1 MVIRNVIQHRADHF
15 TLFFIAIDENADP
28 RDSFRALAD
37 LHVKTRKAS
46 RAVKEDGLIRNRSRY
61 SDRLTHEQG
70 ARVAVSKLRW
80 LAHDRVEVDGEIDVH
95 SMFYQ
100 RGTLVIEKVKSR
112 WVIVCTKETRV
123 A

>member
-1 MVIRNVIQHRADHF
+1 M
-15 TLFFIAIDENADP
+15 
-28 RDSFRALAD
+28 
-37 LHVKTRKAS
+37 
-46 RAVKEDGLIRNRSRY
+46 KEDGPIRNRSRY

-70 ARVAVSKLRW
+70 GRVAVSKLRW